1 MLNKLIGDNKT
12 MMSSL
17 IANLPMIRFT
27 LIPIKFIVINNL
39 LVELPIF
46 FFGNNYNQNRC
57 SNNLIA
63 LNHF

>member
-46 FFGNNYNQNRC
+46 FWK
-57 SNNLIA
+57 
-63 LNHF
+63 

>member
-17 IANLPMIRFT
+17 IANLLIIRFT
-27 LIPIKFIVINNL
+27 LIPIKFIVINNI

-46 FFGNNYNQNRC
+46 F
-57 SNNLIA
+57 LEIITIKIDA
-63 LNHF
+63 AIT